1 MTPFVNGLPTYCFS
15 ITPSDTTDVK
25 GDVANY
31 LEAEFV
37 ILHNPGDADVSA
49 RVLPAATTT
58 TGLDF
63 GNGDSIDDR
72 AVTIN
77 VPAGGYSMLHVRRV
91 YATNPTVGSGD
102 LLGMAM
108 LNNR

>member
-25 GDVANY
+25 GDAANY

-49 RVLPAATTT
+49 RVLPAAATSPASPGT
-58 TGLDF
+58 
-63 GNGDSIDDR
+63 IDDR

-77 VPAGGYSMLHVRRV
+77 IPAGGYSMLHVRRV

-102 LLGMAM
+102 LLGMAI
-108 LNNR
+108 LNR